1 MKKALTLGSVVLII
15 SALFTGCTKP
25 SKQQN
30 GQEQE
35 QEQESGPAEQAIN
48 TLTEEEKAASWEL
61 LFDGK
66 TTNKWRGYNKDSFP
80 EKGWHIRDG
89 NLAVEHSGAG
99 EEGFGGDIITLDKFE
114 NFEFSLEF
122 MVSKEGNSGILYRVV
137 EKEGE
142 PIWHNAP
149 EYQILDD
156 ETYIENAEMDMKTH
170 LTGDNYDL
178 HTSLEKK
185 LNPVGEWNH
194 VRIIMNNNHVEHW
207 LNGIKTVEYEI
218 KSPEWE
224 ALVANS
230 KFKDYPDYGMARNG
244 HIGLQDHGHL
254 IMFRN
259 IKIRKL

>member
-1 MKKALTLGSVVLII
+1 MKKVIRSGSVILAIFLFLI
-15 SALFTGCTKP
+15 SCGRQ
-25 SKQQN
+25 SKQNNQ
-30 GQEQE
+30 QE
-35 QEQESGPAEQAIN
+35 AEPTVQIEKPVIN
-48 TLTEEEKAASWEL
+48 TLTEEDQSAGWEL

-66 TTNKWRGYNKDSFP
+66 TTNKWRGYNNDSFP
-80 EKGWHIRDG
+80 EKGWHIRNG

-99 EEGFGGDIITLDKFE
+99 EEGFGGDIITIDTFE

-137 EKEGE
+137 EKEGV

-156 ETYIENAEMDMKTH
+156 ETYIEISEMDMNTH

-178 HTSLEKK
+178 HSSMEKK
-185 LNPVGEWNH
+185 LNPEGEWNH
-194 VRIIMNNNHVEHW
+194 ALIKINNNHVEHW
-207 LNGIKTVEYEI
+207 LNGVKTVEYKIE
-218 KSPEWE
+218 SPEWE
-224 ALVANS
+224 TLVEKS
-230 KFKDYPDYGMARNG
+230 KFKDYPDYGRVKSG